1 MPAANDQH
9 YEWFNLIEI
18 AGPFLAIP
26 VLQQVFPQGLDGL
39 VTNDRQRLRQAYEEW
54 VEVVENKESDLLGI
68 HREWILMVMK
78 EALEYGEELK
88 VDASELHEP
97 LEGRT
102 NRPSSLLPMLRGPTC
117 SNLFPVHSL

>member
-1 MPAANDQH
+1 MPATNDQH

-68 HREWILMVMK
+68 HR
-78 EALEYGEELK
+78 
-88 VDASELHEP
+88 
-97 LEGRT
+97 
-102 NRPSSLLPMLRGPTC
+102 
-117 SNLFPVHSL
+117 